1 MRRIKLAALSLALVA
16 TPIAAKP
23 AVQPVAAAVASP
35 ARSADNV
42 KLDEDRKPAAGSP
55 VPRT

>member
-1 MRRIKLAALSLALVA
+1 MTAMRRIKLAALSLALVA

-23 AVQPVAAAVASP
+23 AVKPVAAAVASP

-42 KLDEDRKPAAGSP
+42 KLDE
-55 VPRT
+55 